1 MRLFI
6 LLLLFSLVACSENNT
21 YQINYKTTSNSPIFL
36 YKLDASKPE
45 KIDSSFNQDREH
57 YFEIDAINP
66 ALYLIGESPQKSIL
80 FIAKNKAK
88 NEFSITDTNSL
99 KTIVKG
105 DSTNIILQ
113 NHFNYRYKTFERFQ
127 NKNKYSENE
136 LNQTL
141 EDYQN
146 YMKEFISSNR
156 KSPVILM
163 LLSEIQNP
171 LNFKNELLFIKDVI
185 ELQYKNK
192 FYLEEINKEIQYVK
206 QQEQIIIQQQKRNE
220 QEISERGK
228 LGINIGDIAPDLAF
242 KNPKGK
248 TKKLKDLRGEVVLLD
263 FWASWCRPCRAE
275 NPNIV
280 NLYNKYRKK
289 GFTIY
294 SVSLDKSREKWISAI
309 EEDGLSWESHVS
321 ELNGWNS
328 NAGQKYGVSS
338 IPKTF
343 LIDREGKIQGHNL
356 KGKSLEEKLIE
367 LL

>member
-1 MRLFI
+1 MRLLI
-6 LLLLFSLVACSENNT
+6 ILLLFSLAACTENNT
-21 YQINYKTTSNSPIFL
+21 YQLNYKTTSNSPIFL
-36 YKLDASKPE
+36 YKLDANKPQ
-45 KIDSSFNQDREH
+45 KVDSSFNQHGEH
-57 YFEIDAINP
+57 DFEIDAINP

-80 FIAKNKAK
+80 FIAKNKAQ
-88 NEFSITDTNSL
+88 NEFLITDTNSL
-99 KTIVKG
+99 KTNVKG
-105 DSTNIILQ
+105 DSINIILQ
-113 NHFNYRYKTFERFQ
+113 SHFNYRSITFERFQ

-136 LNQTL
+136 LKQTL
-141 EDYQN
+141 ESYQN
-146 YMKEFISSNR
+146 YLKEFISSNR

-163 LLSEIQNP
+163 ILWEIQNP
-171 LNFKNELLFIKDVI
+171 LNFKNELLFIKDVV

-192 FYLEEINKEIQYVK
+192 FYLEEINKQIQYCK
-206 QQEQIIIQQQKRNE
+206 QQEQIITQQQKRE
-220 QEISERGK
+220 AQDITEREK
-228 LGINIGDIAPDLAF
+228 LGINIGAIAPDLAY
-242 KNPKGK
+242 KDPKGK
-248 TKKLKDLRGEVVLLD
+248 TRKLKDLRGKVVLLD

-275 NPNIV
+275 NPNVV

-294 SVSLDKSREKWISAI
+294 SVSLDKSREQWISAI
-309 EEDGLSWESHVS
+309 QQDGLSWGSHVS